1 VRHNVEVMEAAAAG
15 VRRVVAVGGGTQGGL
30 WTRIVSDIT
39 GIAQVIPA
47 KTIGASFGAAFL
59 AAELDGPVDI
69 EAWNPAVA
77 VQQPD
82 PAVRG
87 DYDEL
92 SALYRQL
99 YAATTPTV
107 HALAAR
113 EQRTTRTTP
122 EEPR

>member
-1 VRHNVEVMEAAAAG
+1 MQGAGAG

-39 GIAQVIPA
+39 GLTQVIPA
-47 KTIGASFGAAFL
+47 KTIGASYGAAFL
-59 AAELDGPVDI
+59 AAQLDGPVDI
-69 EAWNPAVA
+69 GAWNPAA
-77 VQQPD
+77 TVQEPE
-82 PAVRG
+82 PAVRA

-92 SALYRQL
+92 YSLYRQL

-113 EQRTTRTTP
+113 EQRTPRTIP